1 MRSTGAVY
9 VKAGGYE
16 VTLGPEPFQP
26 EPEQPKAEFV
36 HDGEEAA
43 PSRRNKLLDHPA
55 LRRR

>member
-1 MRSTGAVY
+1 MRESGAVY
-9 VKAGGYE
+9 VKVGTVE
-16 VTLGPEPFQP
+16 VTLGPEPFKP
-26 EPEQPKAEFV
+26 EPEQPQAEFV